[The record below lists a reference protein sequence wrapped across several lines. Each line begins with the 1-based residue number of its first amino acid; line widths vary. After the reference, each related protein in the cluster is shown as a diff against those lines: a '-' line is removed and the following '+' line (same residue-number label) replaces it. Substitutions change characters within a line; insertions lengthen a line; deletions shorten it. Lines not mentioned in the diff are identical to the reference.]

1 MRDWFLFLYHRFREQ
16 LWAKPAVFC
25 GLSVVA
31 VFVAKAADQI
41 GLASVVPNVSL
52 ESLET
57 LLQVIAAS
65 MLVMAIF
72 AVGSMVSAYASASN
86 NATPRAFPLVIA
98 DDVSQNALTAFIGA
112 FIFSI
117 VALFALQNGYY
128 DRAGRFTLLLMTF
141 LTFAVVIVT
150 FVWWVDRIARLGR
163 LGATIEKV
171 ESATATALKRRRH
184 APRLG
189 GSRVVARD
197 TAVAA
202 IYGKSIGYVQHVKVA
217 ALQAIAEEYHTAIE
231 VAALPGTFASPARP
245 LAYIPRNSDIL
256 SDVGGQV
263 SAAFIIGKDR
273 TFEDDPRFGLVVLS
287 EIASRALSP
296 GINDSGSAI
305 GVIGSLVRLLVLWC
319 EPVENDESGEIQF
332 DRVAVPEL
340 SVEDMFDDAF
350 TMIARDGAGAVEVV
364 LRLQKGFEALAS
376 VGSTGTRTVS
386 LDHARMSVAR
396 AEKALELPKD
406 LEAVRKAG
414 QFATMD

>member
-1 MRDWFLFLYHRFREQ
+1 MRDTFVFLYHRFREQ
-16 LWAKPAVFC
+16 LWARPAVIC
-25 GLSVVA
+25 GFSVAA
-31 VFVAKAADQI
+31 VFVAKAADQT
-41 GLASVVPNVSL
+41 GVASVVPDVSV

-57 LLQVIAAS
+57 LLKVIAAS

-128 DRAGRFTLLLMTF
+128 DSAGRFTLLLMTF
-141 LTFAVVIVT
+141 LAFAVVILT

-163 LGATIEKV
+163 MGATIEKV
-171 ESATATALKRRRH
+171 ESATATSLRRRRH

-189 GSRVVARD
+189 GSKVVPRD
-197 TAVAA
+197 GAATA
-202 IYGKSIGYVQHVKVA
+202 IYGKSIGYVQKAKVA
-217 ALQAIAEEYHTAIE
+217 ALQAIAEEYETHIE

-245 LAYIPRNSDIL
+245 LAYVLGNSNDLANVEREI
-256 SDVGGQV
+256 
-263 SAAFIIGKDR
+263 SAAFIIGRER
-273 TFEDDPRFGLVVLS
+273 TFEDDPRFGLVALS

-305 GVIGSLVRLLVLWC
+305 GVIGSLVRLFVLWC
-319 EPVENDESGEIQF
+319 EDVGNDESDELQF

-340 SVEDMFDDAF
+340 RLEDMFDDAF
-350 TMIARDGAGAVEVV
+350 TMIARDGAGVVEVV
-364 LRLQKGFEALAS
+364 VRLQKGFEAISS
-376 VGSTGTRTVS
+376 VGNPKTREVS

-406 LEAVRKAG
+406 LEAVKKAG
-414 QFATMD
+414 QFATTD